1 MTGFNRLRWRL
12 SGAAISLFPPKNF
25 LCEVGKERRGR
36 KTAGA
41 LQLRAQLAVAVGG
54 QTVKRRQHPES
65 FPAAA
70 NRNKH
75 RQQRRSR
82 SGRNL
87 TAPNPAP
94 GRNLHI
100 AACQKRNAPRRVFSP
115 QQRMAANRQSEK
127 KHHRRRR
134 DNPQRGGSGYNPC
147 NSIDGDRARRRQQ
160 RGERRRPGKRKFN
173 FHNNER

>member
-1 MTGFNRLRWRL
+1 MCFF
-12 SGAAISLFPPKNF
+12 GAKGKNLFFPQHF
-25 LCEVGKERRGR
+25 FCEIGKERRGR

-54 QTVKRRQHPES
+54 QTVKRRQHPKS

-87 TAPNPAP
+87 TAPNAAL

-173 FHNNER
+173 LHNNER